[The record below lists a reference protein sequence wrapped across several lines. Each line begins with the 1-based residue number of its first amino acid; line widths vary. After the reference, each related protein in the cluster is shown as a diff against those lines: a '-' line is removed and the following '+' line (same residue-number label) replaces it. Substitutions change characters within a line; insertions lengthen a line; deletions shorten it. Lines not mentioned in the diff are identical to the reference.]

1 MLSPCVHS
9 SLHLLQDLFSRRFS
23 SCFHLWHQPWFFF
36 RILELCQTTLH
47 ISVSRKDKNG
57 ASQFRYCSG
66 SSDFFFCACQMT
78 FYIFVSRKDNWSFS
92 VSILLPLNDVG
103 IRVRGSYFRTARVGR
118 QLFPSA
124 LGGRTPAMPCTRH
137 RPLERW
143 STSMPTLTPAW
154 RTCTPRHRF
163 KNWLFPSDQD
173 QDLWKNLSLTIYMG
187 TRFHIWPPAIVIH
200 LVLWVYT
207 NVSKNANLLNKPNL
221 GGITYVLRVSLF
233 AKYKPIHQAK
243 SW

>member
-1 MLSPCVHS
+1 MFFFEFSSFVRRPFTFLSPGRTKTE
-9 SLHLLQDLFSRRFS
+9 LLSFDTAPALQIFFALVRRPF
-23 SCFHLWHQPWFFF
+23 
-36 RILELCQTTLH
+36 T
-47 ISVSRKDKNG
+47 
-57 ASQFRYCSG
+57 Y
-66 SSDFFFCACQMT
+66 
-78 FYIFVSRKDNWSFS
+78 FVSRKDNWSFS

-143 STSMPTLTPAW
+143 STSMPMLTPAW

-200 LVLWVYT
+200 LVFECTLTCQKMQIYSTSQILEELHMFWGSVYLQ
-207 NVSKNANLLNKPNL
+207 NINLFIKPNL
-221 GGITYVLRVSLF
+221 GRNYIYFEG
-233 AKYKPIHQAK
+233 
-243 SW
+243 

>member
-1 MLSPCVHS
+1 MFFFSNSRALSDDPSHFCLQEGQKRS
-9 SLHLLQDLFSRRFS
+9 FSGSILLRLFS
-23 SCFHLWHQPWFFF
+23 
-36 RILELCQTTLH
+36 
-47 ISVSRKDKNG
+47 
-57 ASQFRYCSG
+57 
-66 SSDFFFCACQMT
+66 FFCACQTT

-154 RTCTPRHRF
+154 RTCTPRYRF

-200 LVLWVYT
+200 LVFECTLT
-207 NVSKNANLLNKPNL
+207 CQKCKF
-221 GGITYVLRVSLF
+221 TQ
-233 AKYKPIHQAK
+233 QAK
-243 SW
+243 SWRNYICFEGQFICKI